1 MRKRK
6 AIKIA
11 DQRGYKT
18 GLQHFVIWDPQTI
31 REAFTFSGYQVKS
44 EKEMI
49 EDYGSVEEYLLYV
62 AYVTR
67 QVS

>member
-6 AIKIA
+6 AIQMA
-11 DQRGYKT
+11 DQKGYET
-18 GLQHFVIWDPQTI
+18 GLQHFVIWDPETI

-49 EDYGSVEEYLLYV
+49 EDYGSVEECLLYI
-62 AYVTR
+62 AYLTR